1 MCNEMKYYE
10 KKVCADTKKTLDKT
24 DKLTMQHKLDI
35 WHTCSHIYI
44 YICIHQINNDC
55 EA

>member
-10 KKVCADTKKTLDKT
+10 EKVCADTKKHSIR
-24 DKLTMQHKLDI
+24 LTTQHKLDI